1 MRVLKRLKHVCSSWP
16 LAGSLHALA
25 FALVAAGVL
34 AGCEPGTPVGNQ
46 LPETRI
52 SLDTIALSGPDR
64 LNSVVELSWLG
75 SDADGYV
82 AAYELRVSGGD
93 WTRTQRTD
101 STLVLAIPAGIDTA
115 DLAVEVRSIDNEG
128 GVDPTPARLV
138 VPIKNSPP
146 SAEFLDGSF
155 PESAVWN
162 ALTFQWTASDPDGAS
177 SITDVELRLNG
188 GAWRPI
194 DPNQKLVSL
203 VLTNS
208 GATELYYGSQ
218 ELAAA
223 NWGYALDTS
232 VANLIELR
240 ARDLAGS
247 WSVADTAP
255 LAQVKMPTADVLV
268 VASHSAAADAAWAA
282 DLAALGV
289 EFDILDL
296 LSNSGLE
303 RPRSWNPG
311 FRHTLRGYDAL
322 IVYSASSVMLD
333 PQSGA
338 TKLPLAHMAPALQR
352 FGEAGGKLLVS
363 ASFSSTSDLSDLVG
377 TLPID
382 GLVTSSGQVRL
393 VTDSAVVAQQTGYP
407 NLKASNV
414 LIGLTPMVS
423 SADAEVLYRGQLTK
437 LSGWQGDNLLGVLR
451 RRQGAVQTVFLSF
464 DLHRLDAQSGQLRR
478 NLLQKVLIDE
488 FGL

>member
-1 MRVLKRLKHVCSSWP
+1 
-16 LAGSLHALA
+16 
-25 FALVAAGVL
+25 
-34 AGCEPGTPVGNQ
+34 VGNQ

-93 WTRTQRTD
+93 WTRTLRTD

-194 DPNQKLVSL
+194 EPYQKVVSL
-203 VLTNS
+203 VLTKS

-218 ELAAA
+218 VLAA
-223 NWGYALDTS
+223 
-232 VANLIELR
+232 VA
-240 ARDLAGS
+240 
-247 WSVADTAP
+247 
-255 LAQVKMPTADVLV
+255 
-268 VASHSAAADAAWAA
+268 
-282 DLAALGV
+282 
-289 EFDILDL
+289 
-296 LSNSGLE
+296 
-303 RPRSWNPG
+303 
-311 FRHTLRGYDAL
+311 
-322 IVYSASSVMLD
+322 
-333 PQSGA
+333 
-338 TKLPLAHMAPALQR
+338 
-352 FGEAGGKLLVS
+352 
-363 ASFSSTSDLSDLVG
+363 
-377 TLPID
+377 
-382 GLVTSSGQVRL
+382 
-393 VTDSAVVAQQTGYP
+393 AV
-407 NLKASNV
+407 
-414 LIGLTPMVS
+414 
-423 SADAEVLYRGQLTK
+423 
-437 LSGWQGDNLLGVLR
+437 
-451 RRQGAVQTVFLSF
+451 
-464 DLHRLDAQSGQLRR
+464 H
-478 NLLQKVLIDE
+478 
-488 FGL
+488 